1 MKNKFFKILG
11 IATLGMIMLTGCGS
25 AASNGAGTADN
36 NTQVS
41 DTQKDSTAG
50 GKVVAVGSTTVAV
63 PMEGIA
69 EKYKEVTPE
78 VVVEVQGV
86 GSSAGVKAVAD
97 GTADI
102 GMVSRELKDN
112 EQNEDFVITTMA
124 YDGIAIVVNPANG
137 VTDLTAAQVKD
148 IFEGT
153 VTNWSQVGGADQPII
168 VVSREDGSGTRSAF
182 EELLKLEKEIEGK
195 KVSSMSQA
203 ALIAEGNGT
212 MKATVASKEG
222 AVGFVSLGFIDDTVK
237 GVSIDG
243 VQPTVESVKD
253 GSYSISRPL
262 LLVTHKDAN
271 SQVTTFVDYILS
283 DAGQEIVSEKYIPVK

>member
-1 MKNKFFKILG
+1 MRNKFFKILG
-11 IATLGMIMLTGCGS
+11 IATLGMALLTGCSGGS
-25 AASNGAGTADN
+25 ASNESGSAG
-36 NTQVS
+36 
-41 DTQKDSTAG
+41 K
-50 GKVVAVGSTTVAV
+50 KIVAVGSTTVAV
-63 PMEGIA
+63 PMEGLA

-86 GSSAGVKAVAD
+86 GSSAGVKAVVD

-112 EQNEDFVITTMA
+112 EQNDDLVITTMA

-137 VTDLTAAQVKD
+137 VTDLTSQQVKD

-153 VTNWSQVGGADQPII
+153 VTNWSEVGGVYQPII

-182 EELLKLEKEIEGK
+182 EELLKLEKEMDGK
-195 KVSSMSQA
+195 KVSSMSQG

-237 GVSIDG
+237 AVSVDG
-243 VQPTVESVKD
+243 VQPTVEAVKD
-253 GSYSISRPL
+253 ASYSISRPL
-262 LLVTHKDAN
+262 LLLTHKEAS
-271 SQVTTFVDYILS
+271 SQVTTFVDFILS
-283 DAGQEIVSEKYIPVK
+283 DAGQEIVSEKYISVK

>member
-11 IATLGMIMLTGCGS
+11 IATLGIVMLTGCGS

-41 DTQKDSTAG
+41 DTQKEST

-63 PMEGIA
+63 PMEGLA

-102 GMVSRELKDN
+102 GMVSRELKEN
-112 EQNEDFVITTMA
+112 EQNDDFVITTMA
-124 YDGIAIVVNPANG
+124 YDGIAVVVNPANG

-153 VTNWSQVGGADQPII
+153 VTNWSQVGGKDQPVI

-195 KVSSMSQA
+195 KVSSMSQG

-222 AVGFVSLGFIDDTVK
+222 AIGFVSLGFIDDTVK
-237 GVSIDG
+237 PVSIDG
-243 VQPTVESVKD
+243 IQPTVESVKD

-271 SQVTTFVDYILS
+271 NQVTTFVDFILS

>member
-11 IATLGMIMLTGCGS
+11 IATLGIVMLTGCGS

-41 DTQKDSTAG
+41 DTQKGST

-63 PMEGIA
+63 PMEGLA

-102 GMVSRELKDN
+102 GMVSRELKEN
-112 EQNEDFVITTMA
+112 EQNDDLVITTMA

-153 VTNWSQVGGADQPII
+153 VTNWSQVGGKDQPVI

-182 EELLKLEKEIEGK
+182 EELLKLEKELEGK
-195 KVSSMSQA
+195 KVSSMSQG

-212 MKATVASKEG
+212 MKATVSSKEG
-222 AVGFVSLGFIDDTVK
+222 AIGFVSLGFIDDTVK
-237 GVSIDG
+237 AVSIDG

-262 LLVTHKDAN
+262 LLVTHKDAK
-271 SQVTTFVDYILS
+271 SQVTTFVDFILS